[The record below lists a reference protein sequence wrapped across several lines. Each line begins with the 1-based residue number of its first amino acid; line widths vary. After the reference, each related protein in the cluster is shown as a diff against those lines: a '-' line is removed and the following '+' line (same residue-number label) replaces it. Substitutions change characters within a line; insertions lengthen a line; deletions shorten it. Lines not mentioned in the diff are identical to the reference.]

1 MSEGRRPPATAS
13 AQTHEVPSELP
24 VLPLRDT
31 VLFPGGVMPLAVGR
45 SRSVKLIETALE
57 ESQLIAF
64 FTQRDAALEEPGE
77 DDLYRVGTLAQVH
90 KIFPAAGWK
99 LSAVR
104 GGDRSNCPRQAS
116 HH

>member
-1 MSEGRRPPATAS
+1 
-13 AQTHEVPSELP
+13 
-24 VLPLRDT
+24 
-31 VLFPGGVMPLAVGR
+31 MPLAVGR

-90 KIFPAAGWK
+90 KIFPLPDGSYR
-99 LSAVR
+99 LFVEGIGRISL
-104 GGDRSNCPRQAS
+104 DRLVSCHSSRVG
-116 HH
+116 